1 MICFTALEHIPNS
14 VALWKKAVNLETSI
28 TDARVLLARAVEVI
42 PQSVDL
48 WLALARMETPE
59 KARTVLN
66 SARKAIPTSQEIWVA
81 AGRLLEQEAMK
92 EGKSDE
98 ERKKSLI
105 ASMPLSKAESGNC
118 DSTKW
123 QKMAEKCEEEGS
135 PRTCEA
141 IIKATVGMDLEESDQ
156 LKTWIDDANE
166 AAGERGKIVSA
177 RAILAHAL
185 KVYPDKSSL
194 RSMRPTW
201 RRCMVLGKILK
212 ISDYNVRFD

>member
-98 ERKKSLI
+98 ERKKELDRVDATI
-105 ASMPLSKAESGNC
+105 QSGVRQLRQHQVVL
-118 DSTKW
+118 TREEW

-194 RSMRPTW
+194 WEHAANLEKVYGTR
-201 RRCMVLGKILK
+201 
-212 ISDYNVRFD
+212 